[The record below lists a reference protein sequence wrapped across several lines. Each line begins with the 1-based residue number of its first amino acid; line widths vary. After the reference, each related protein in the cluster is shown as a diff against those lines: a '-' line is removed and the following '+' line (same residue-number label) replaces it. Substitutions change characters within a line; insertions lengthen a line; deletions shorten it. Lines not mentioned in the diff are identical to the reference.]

1 MSRVFCS
8 ICGQYVPIGE
18 KRSNHRTK
26 HLIEVHGIPFSP
38 GFVAYWFLEAS
49 EYVDDT
55 ILIHC
60 KKNLQDPSTEVIFNT
75 IPYTGMMENDFWFDR
90 LTVDSVLKKL
100 KEMGLIY
107 FKGGFVKTTALGKQ
121 VKDYLRFS
129 ND

>member
-1 MSRVFCS
+1 
-8 ICGQYVPIGE
+8 VPIGV
-18 KRSNHRTK
+18 KGSNHRTE
-26 HLIEVHGIPFSP
+26 HLKQAHAIPFSP

-60 KKNLQDPSTEVIFNT
+60 KKNLQDPTTKVIFNT
-75 IPYTGMMENDFWFDR
+75 IPYSGMRENDFWFDR
-90 LTVDSVLKKL
+90 PTVDSVLKKL

-107 FKGGFVKTTALGKQ
+107 FRGGFIKTTVLGKQ
-121 VKDYLRFS
+121 IKDYLRHN